1 MKRWTGLLTAVVAG
15 GLILTPLQSAKAD
28 EPGWGLALKSP
39 HLGMLYLYVTT
50 QGFALVYPKTGA
62 KFVMHAPNWKVV
74 MYNDKTKTYY
84 VESMEDLKQY
94 GKSKTAQELKTH
106 AKLNST
112 RKGQTLPI
120 AQAKATQYFI
130 NASSNSGPKQVEA
143 WITNDIHPPDQL
155 GLLLGKLFDVDTS
168 NFPKG
173 LPLKV
178 KIADDSGKK
187 DTLYETLKIE
197 PQVIKSA
204 SFTYPATYKHV
215 NSELEVAVDE
225 PSRKKMES
233 ILEDSDELTAL
244 LGSSSGKSSYGSR
257 STYGSS
263 YASRPASN
271 AYNNRPAYSSTP
283 AYAGSYSR
291 PAQAA
296 RPAVQQKPANN
307 DWWGNIMNT
316 FNGPKK

>member
-1 MKRWTGLLTAVVAG
+1 MKRWTRLLTVALACGLLCAPIQPA
-15 GLILTPLQSAKAD
+15 QAD
-28 EPGWGLALKSP
+28 EQGWGLALKSP

-94 GKSKTAQELKTH
+94 GKGKTAQELKTH

-112 RKGQTLPI
+112 RKGVVGKI
-120 AQAKATQYFI
+120 ADKNAIQYFI

-187 DTLYETLKIE
+187 DTLYETLKID

-204 SFTYPATYKHV
+204 SFTYPANYKHV

-225 PSRKKMES
+225 ASRRKMES
-233 ILEDSDELTAL
+233 ILEDSDELTSL
-244 LGSSSGKSSYGSR
+244 LGSSGSSKSSYGSTR
-257 STYGSS
+257 STYGARSGTSS
-263 YASRPASN
+263 YSRPAN
-271 AYNNRPAYSSTP
+271 SSYGGT
-283 AYAGSYSR
+283 YGNYQR

-296 RPAVQQKPANN
+296 RPATTQAKPAANN
-307 DWWGNIMNT
+307 DWWGNIMNS
-316 FNGPKK
+316 FGGKK